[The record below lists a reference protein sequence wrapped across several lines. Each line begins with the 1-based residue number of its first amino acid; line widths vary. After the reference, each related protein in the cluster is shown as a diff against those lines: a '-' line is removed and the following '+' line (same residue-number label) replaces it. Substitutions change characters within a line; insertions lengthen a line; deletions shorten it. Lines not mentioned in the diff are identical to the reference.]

1 MKNIIAFAGAIC
13 SLILVTS
20 CNSTESYAD
29 QKKRERTVISKFI
42 CDSVIKVISEAEFIS
57 KNHTT
62 DVSKNEFV
70 LFESSG
76 VYMQIVRQ
84 GCGEKIQNGETST
97 ILCRYYER
105 NLLTDSIQIS
115 NNVHYFALNPDKIS
129 ISNNNGIFEALFIS
143 GVMPTLYKGT
153 QVPEGWL
160 VPLTYINVGRP
171 TKEDDEIAKVKLIV
185 PHTKGQKLA
194 SNGVY
199 PCFYEITYEK
209 GR

>member
-1 MKNIIAFAGAIC
+1 MKNILVLIGVIC
-13 SLILVTS
+13 SIILISS

-29 QKKRERTVISKFI
+29 QKKRERTAISKFLN
-42 CDSVIKVISEAEFIS
+42 DSNIQVISESEFIS
-57 KNHTT
+57 KNYTT
-62 DVSKNEFV
+62 DVSKNEYV
-70 LFESSG
+70 LFENSG

-84 GCGEKIQNGETST
+84 GCGEKIKNGETTT

-143 GVMPTLYKGT
+143 GVMPTLYTGT

-171 TKEDDEIAKVKLIV
+171 TNEDDEKK
-185 PHTKGQKLA
+185 
-194 SNGVY
+194 
-199 PCFYEITYEK
+199 
-209 GR
+209 